1 MVFFCLF
8 AVLFFKEKD
17 FSPPPRPHLL
27 VVAEIQ
33 LADNSLWL
41 VVFCSAG
48 DQVGGD
54 I

>member
-1 MVFFCLF
+1 MGFFCLF
-8 AVLFFKEKD
+8 AFSFFKEKD
-17 FSPPPRPHLL
+17 FAPPPCPHLL

-41 VVFCSAG
+41 VVFCSSG
-48 DQVGGD
+48 DQVGDD